1 MSSTRGKTAQNP
13 LTPTVL
19 NQMLKKHL
27 SEQFGSFWLT
37 GEVFELYRSP
47 AGHSYFTLKDPNAAI
62 KCVMFRQKIAI
73 PLEKGMQVTLLGQ
86 MTLYT
91 PKGDIQVNALK
102 VMEAGQGDLAQ
113 QFLILKQKLMQAG
126 LFDASNKKK
135 IPDMIQSLGIIT
147 SAKGAALQDILN
159 VLQRQ
164 NPLIDISIYPT
175 LVQGNEAPPQI
186 NDALRQAD
194 EMGHDVLLLTRGGGS
209 KEDLWAFNDEFL
221 AHQLAQLQ
229 TPVIAAIGHET
240 DESIADLVADLSCI
254 TPTAAAQYLAGD
266 FANQK
271 QQLTHHQRLLQLLMQ
286 DRIRV
291 MQQRIDTARHHIES
305 HHPTKVM
312 SRRQEKLVDYQE
324 RIHQAFKTNWR
335 HQKNTTLQLIEQFK
349 HLKPDTRWARQQL
362 MNQQQQ
368 AEHALNNQLSRAKLQ
383 LAIGANNLNN
393 QNPLNVLSRGYSV
406 TTREDTGEVVTDSQQ
421 VNVNDNIITRLK
433 NGRIH
438 AKIFERLDD

>member
-62 KCVMFRQKIAI
+62 KCVMFRQKIAV

-135 IPDMIQSLGIIT
+135 IPDLIQSLGIIT

-164 NPLIDISIYPT
+164 NPLIDITIYPT

-186 NDALRQAD
+186 NHALRQAD
-194 EMGHDVLLLTRGGGS
+194 EVGHDVLLLTRGGGS

-221 AHQLAQLQ
+221 AHQLAQLE

-240 DESIADLVADLSCI
+240 DESIADLVADLCANRGVVLAPHDPQVWADSLGRVLDDRAHR
-254 TPTAAAQYLAGD
+254 TSLALRGLTAAADHTWEASAAALEHAWRRLLAGPG
-266 FANQK
+266 AGPP
-271 QQLTHHQRLLQLLMQ
+271 
-286 DRIRV
+286 
-291 MQQRIDTARHHIES
+291 AG
-305 HHPTKVM
+305 
-312 SRRQEKLVDYQE
+312 
-324 RIHQAFKTNWR
+324 
-335 HQKNTTLQLIEQFK
+335 
-349 HLKPDTRWARQQL
+349 KP
-362 MNQQQQ
+362 
-368 AEHALNNQLSRAKLQ
+368 S
-383 LAIGANNLNN
+383 G
-393 QNPLNVLSRGYSV
+393 PGVG
-406 TTREDTGEVVTDSQQ
+406 REG
-421 VNVNDNIITRLK
+421 
-433 NGRIH
+433 
-438 AKIFERLDD
+438 